1 MDKKQIKEAL
11 ETCLQDKGKKKFK
24 QTVELIINYRG
35 IDFKK
40 PENRLNLDIILPKG
54 RGKEP
59 KIIVFA
65 DGQPALEAKQAGA
78 EVIAGDQIP
87 ELAKNKNKVKT
98 MANHSEFLAEPK
110 LMAVVGKHLGQ
121 VLGTR
126 KKLPTPLVGNVKSAI
141 DQAKRRTRVTTKGRY
156 LPVTQCPVGS
166 EDMEIND
173 LVDNIETVHD
183 KLKGKISDHNIKS
196 VYVKLTMGKAI
207 KLSD

>member
-11 ETCLQDKGKKKFK
+11 EKCLQEKGKKKFK

-59 KIIVFA
+59 NIVVFA
-65 DGQPALEAKQAGA
+65 DGQPSLEAKQAGA
-78 EVIAGDQIP
+78 QVISSEEIP
-87 ELAKNKNKVKT
+87 ELAKNKNKLKT

-126 KKLPTPLVGNVKSAI
+126 KKLPAPLVGNVKIAI
-141 DQAKRRTRVTTKGRY
+141 EQAKKRTRISTKGRY

-166 EDMEIND
+166 EDMAIDD

-183 KLKGKISDHNIKS
+183 KLKGKVSDSNIKS
-196 VYVKLTMGKAI
+196 VYLKLTMGKAI
-207 KLSD
+207 KVE